1 MSKFR
6 ITPIGTCRIHTPLKR
21 ATARYPIEID
31 VRRNYGFVHSSQEAL
46 QLIQFLQGEKSFP
59 PQVAPIVARDE
70 SFAAYDGTSW
80 NRADLHIVEISSS
93 KLISSHGFPVQANY
107 IGRHFADFFASPER
121 TRAYWTFVRTGNRR
135 DLLEFVR
142 DDPSYRRMSP
152 EDREL
157 ILSITQEQQS
167 YRSLQ
172 ADMNEILERLGPD
185 RVIFVTHVNA
195 LTVED
200 KVIPARDRLIRI
212 VQSASEELQTPVF
225 DPTELMRSFGQ
236 ERALENGGLD
246 LTHYTPS
253 FSDAVFDEIYQLHVA
268 GRMADVGGDISFAE
282 TEPGAAVA
290 AKLARALDIDDFKSV
305 ARKVFAAIRETPDSK
320 SLISLRGLI
329 RSRIGDF
336 ESALVDLRVGGD
348 EAGLPEEMRIALLDA
363 MCQTG
368 DPEGALR
375 VASSLLSDEYESP
388 AIFSMAAK
396 AAEQLGRSEEA
407 LSYAKQAF
415 RRDHSNLA
423 AALRA
428 LKVASEHGD
437 PAEVTEW
444 RSEILDNLADA
455 KNGGVEVC
463 LWAISNCD
471 VEMFGAAIGSVAKSD
486 KAGTIDLLEKAAE
499 AGMPVAVADAVLLMA
514 RLGRIEPALS
524 HRRADL
530 IQWVLNEAAR
540 MVEADRLLQAH
551 RLAQSLLQL
560 EGASN
565 SQLRTDKLIALARRY
580 ARIAERHVRTSIR
593 EAFGKGD
600 QKEVIRLG
608 DEARLVLPN
617 DADTA
622 IIVARALH
630 GADRQ
635 AEAIELLSGAQAAN
649 PDHLGAHR
657 WLGRFANLAGDYKI
671 AIRNYGPI
679 ARSSDPAAET
689 FRAEAERF
697 FERVGRRA
705 LRQARDLW
713 REDRFQEAIE
723 VVEAMRDE
731 KVLPEE
737 TELELG
743 RMHRLLRVRL
753 REVEQEENDL
763 AERETILRLMDRIKP
778 DDEAVLRR
786 LALEFMRQ
794 FRFGEAADYWER
806 LDAIKPNN
814 ETVLR
819 NRQKCRI
826 LAARKA
832 KSALTEVAA

>member
-1 MSKFR
+1 
-6 ITPIGTCRIHTPLKR
+6 
-21 ATARYPIEID
+21 
-31 VRRNYGFVHSSQEAL
+31 
-46 QLIQFLQGEKSFP
+46 
-59 PQVAPIVARDE
+59 
-70 SFAAYDGTSW
+70 
-80 NRADLHIVEISSS
+80 
-93 KLISSHGFPVQANY
+93 
-107 IGRHFADFFASPER
+107 
-121 TRAYWTFVRTGNRR
+121 
-135 DLLEFVR
+135 
-142 DDPSYRRMSP
+142 
-152 EDREL
+152 
-157 ILSITQEQQS
+157 
-167 YRSLQ
+167 
-172 ADMNEILERLGPD
+172 
-185 RVIFVTHVNA
+185 
-195 LTVED
+195 
-200 KVIPARDRLIRI
+200 
-212 VQSASEELQTPVF
+212 
-225 DPTELMRSFGQ
+225 
-236 ERALENGGLD
+236 
-246 LTHYTPS
+246 
-253 FSDAVFDEIYQLHVA
+253 
-268 GRMADVGGDISFAE
+268 
-282 TEPGAAVA
+282 
-290 AKLARALDIDDFKSV
+290 
-305 ARKVFAAIRETPDSK
+305 
-320 SLISLRGLI
+320 
-329 RSRIGDF
+329 
-336 ESALVDLRVGGD
+336 
-348 EAGLPEEMRIALLDA
+348 
-363 MCQTG
+363 
-368 DPEGALR
+368 
-375 VASSLLSDEYESP
+375 
-388 AIFSMAAK
+388 
-396 AAEQLGRSEEA
+396 
-407 LSYAKQAF
+407 
-415 RRDHSNLA
+415 
-423 AALRA
+423 
-428 LKVASEHGD
+428 
-437 PAEVTEW
+437 
-444 RSEILDNLADA
+444 
-455 KNGGVEVC
+455 
-463 LWAISNCD
+463 
-471 VEMFGAAIGSVAKSD
+471 
-486 KAGTIDLLEKAAE
+486 
-499 AGMPVAVADAVLLMA
+499 
-514 RLGRIEPALS
+514 
-524 HRRADL
+524 
-530 IQWVLNEAAR
+530 